1 MAGLFDKYSQ
11 QPVEKKPIIYVYS
24 ESYLPGCLKVGYTV
38 NPVEQR
44 MAEIHPLKQPTQTWK
59 VLYTESAL
67 YEDGSVFM
75 DHEVHKAL
83 QARGY
88 DPVTDAQGRNTEFY
102 RCSLDTVKAAIYAVK
117 SHTVNAENRTETF
130 RMRPEQ
136 ERAVNQTKEYFQT
149 AKQESP
155 SESPKFLWNCKMR
168 FGKTFASYC
177 LAKQMGFKRVLV
189 LTFKPAVEDSWETD
203 LMHHTAFEGWQF
215 YSRKTEANNGIKPDM
230 LDKNRPIVCFG
241 SFQDFLGT
249 NDAGG
254 IKAKNEWVHATQ
266 WDLVIFDEYH
276 FGAWRDNA
284 KKLFDVASEDD
295 YDSLDIEKYAENEAD
310 NAYNESFLPITTDY
324 YLFLS
329 GTPFRSLNNGE
340 FMEDQIFSWT
350 YSDEQREKNNWKPE
364 EHNGMANPYL
374 ELPRVIMMTYKMPDE
389 IERVAKNTE
398 TNEFDLNEFFKAK
411 ADNKNPDKAE
421 FVHKNDVQKWLD
433 LIRGNYLP
441 TSLDELRVGK
451 GERPVLPFSDVRMK
465 GLLLHTL
472 WFLPNVASCYAM
484 ANLLKEKQNVF
495 YHEYTVNVCA
505 GTGAG
510 VGLAAVKPV
519 RRSMTPALDTKS
531 ITLSCGKLTTGVT
544 VKPWTGIFM
553 LRNLSSPETYFQAAF
568 RVQSPWTIKNEDGS
582 KEIIKE
588 NAYIFDFAVNRA
600 LKQISDY
607 STKLDTH
614 GRTPEQKVEDFVRFL
629 PVLAYDGSTM
639 KPVDATEIL
648 DIVTA
653 GTSAT
658 LLARRWQSAL
668 LVNVDNDTLKKL
680 MGNQQ
685 AMMALMRIE
694 SFRSLNEDIETIINK
709 SEHVKKTK
717 KEHGDNLPEKKKKE
731 LSEEE
736 KEYKS
741 KRKEIQK
748 KLIKF
753 ATRIPIFM
761 YLTEYR
767 EQSLKDVIIKLEPGL
782 FKKVTGM
789 TVEEFELLVSI
800 GVFNEAIM
808 NDAIWQFR
816 RYEESS
822 LEYTG
827 ITKHSPDES
836 VGLFSTT
843 ITREEFDRLS
853 EEQGM
858 SMDFRKTLSEI
869 YSKHGRVGQV
879 TEGMDD
885 AFINARI
892 KSERKADKP
901 TAKAR
906 NETGT
911 SPDPMMRMHVEK
923 TYAVS
928 HDRVGKKKV
937 SRYRDKVGIGT
948 RVQHAKF
955 GIGTV
960 TLREGD
966 RIRVEFDEGD
976 KKFDLI
982 AFDNG
987 FLTLM

>member
-1 MAGLFDKYSQ
+1 MAELFDNYSQ
-11 QPVEKKPIIYVYS
+11 QPIEKRPIIYVYK
-24 ESYLPGCLKVGYTV
+24 ESYLPGYLKVGYTV

-44 MAEIHPLKQPTQTWK
+44 MAEIHPLKQPVKTWE

-67 YEDGSVFM
+67 YDDGSVFM
-75 DHEVHKAL
+75 DHDVHKAL
-83 QARGY
+83 QAKGY
-88 DPVTDAQGRNTEFY
+88 DPVPDPNGGTTEFY
-102 RCSLDTVKAAIYAVK
+102 QCSLDAVKAAIYAVK
-117 SHTVNAENRTETF
+117 SRTVNAENRTETF
-130 RMRPEQ
+130 GMRPEQ
-136 ERAVNQTKEYFQT
+136 ERAVTKTAEYFKKT
-149 AKQESP
+149 KQEDP
-155 SESPKFLWNCKMR
+155 NKSPKFLWNCKMR

-177 LAKQMGFKRVLV
+177 LAKQMGFKRILV

-203 LMHHTAFEGWQF
+203 LMHHVAFEGWQF
-215 YSRKTEANNGIKPDM
+215 YSRKTEALAGVRPEM
-230 LDKNRPIVCFG
+230 LDKSRPIVCFG

-266 WDLVIFDEYH
+266 WDMVIFDEYH

-284 KKLFDVASEDD
+284 KKLFDTGSEDD
-295 YDSLDIEKYAENEAD
+295 YDSLDIEKYAEDEAN

-350 YSDEQREKNNWKPE
+350 YSDEQREKINWKPE
-364 EHNGMANPYL
+364 DHNGMANPYL

-389 IERVAKNTE
+389 IERVAKNTD

-411 ADNKNPDKAE
+411 VDNKDVQNAE
-421 FVHKNDVQKWLD
+421 FIHKDEVQKWLD
-433 LIRGNYLP
+433 LIRGSYLP
-441 TSLDELRVGK
+441 TSLDQLRLGK

-472 WFLPNVASCYAM
+472 WFLPNVASCFAM

-510 VGLAAVKPV
+510 IGLAAVKPV
-519 RRSMTPALDTKS
+519 RHSMTPALDTKS

-614 GRTPEQKVEDFVRFL
+614 GGSQEQKVDDFVRFL

-639 KPVDATEIL
+639 KPIDASEIL
-648 DIVTA
+648 DMVTA
-653 GTSAT
+653 GTSAS

-668 LVNVDNDTLKKL
+668 LVNVDNSTLQKL
-680 MGNQQ
+680 LDNEK
-685 AMMALMRIE
+685 AMKALMNIE
-694 SFRSLNEDIETIINK
+694 AFRNLNKDIATIINK

-717 KEHGDNLPEKKKKE
+717 KEHGENLTQKQKHE
-731 LSEEE
+731 LSQEE
-736 KEYKS
+736 KEFKT
-741 KRKEIQK
+741 KRKEIQE

-761 YLTEYR
+761 YLTDYR
-767 EQSLKDVIIKLEPGL
+767 EQSLKDVIVKLEPTL
-782 FKKVTGM
+782 FRKVTGL
-789 TVEEFELLVSI
+789 TIDDFELLVSL
-800 GVFNEAIM
+800 GVFNEALM

-816 RYEESS
+816 RYEENS

-827 ITKHSPDES
+827 ITKHSPNEN
-836 VGLFSTT
+836 VGLFSTS
-843 ITREEFDRLS
+843 ITRSEYEKLS
-853 EEQGM
+853 EEQGL
-858 SMDFRKTLSEI
+858 SMDYKKIVQQIHSPKKDAHI
-869 YSKHGRVGQV
+869 QV
-879 TEGMDD
+879 TPEMDN
-885 AFINARI
+885 ALINAGA
-892 KSERKADKP
+892 KKMQKQSSSPEKP
-901 TAKAR
+901 AQQ
-906 NETGT
+906 
-911 SPDPMMRMHVEK
+911 SP
-923 TYAVS
+923 TYKVVHAAAINN
-928 HDRVGKKKV
+928 GKKTV
-937 SRYRDKVGIGT
+937 SRFRDKVHIGT
-948 RVQHAKF
+948 RVSHKTF
-955 GIGTV
+955 GNGTV
-960 TLREGD
+960 TQRDGD
-966 RIRVEFDEGD
+966 KIKVDFDEIGS
-976 KKFDLI
+976 KEFKLI
-982 AFDNG
+982 AFDSG
-987 FLTLM
+987 FLRLL